1 MTMKNTTIIYGLSG
15 SFCNFEH
22 SLKAL
27 EELVRQGAEVI
38 PAAVEDAKAN
48 AARNGVTNAEFLCAD
63 AAQAA
68 QTLADRGLRPDVICV
83 DPPRKGLAPAVIDA
97 IVQMAPQRLVY
108 VSCDPAT
115 LARDVKRMEE
125 QGYVLQRAEA
135 VDLFPRTAHVE
146 TVCLLSKLKY

>member
-1 MTMKNTTIIYGLSG
+1 MFSVGD
-15 SFCNFEH
+15 
-22 SLKAL
+22 
-27 EELVRQGAEVI
+27 LVVHPMHGA
-38 PAAVEDAKAN
+38 
-48 AARNGVTNAEFLCAD
+48 G
-63 AAQAA
+63 
-68 QTLADRGLRPDVICV
+68 
-83 DPPRKGLAPAVIDA
+83 VIDA

-146 TVCLLSKLKY
+146 TVCLLSNLNTKQHIEVKLN